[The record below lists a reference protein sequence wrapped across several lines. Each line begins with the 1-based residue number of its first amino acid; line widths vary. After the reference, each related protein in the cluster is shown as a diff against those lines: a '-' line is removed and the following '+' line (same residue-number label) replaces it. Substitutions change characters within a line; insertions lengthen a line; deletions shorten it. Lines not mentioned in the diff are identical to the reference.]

1 MECGLLVPWR
11 GIEPVPSA
19 WEVQSLNPWT
29 AREIQ
34 DQFVFQETNSGDH
47 AEKRLEKEV
56 QKLYINLFD
65 SHLSYCSAWGIQLLL
80 LSNT

>member
-1 MECGLLVPWR
+1 M
-11 GIEPVPSA
+11 PSA

-47 AEKRLEKEV
+47 AEKKARKRRKLETDNVAQEV
-56 QKLYINLFD
+56 TEQSI
-65 SHLSYCSAWGIQLLL
+65 
-80 LSNT
+80 